1 MVQSV
6 HYYLGR
12 RKKEV
17 PLLPDYSHINES
29 NASSSDGGVRTDT
42 KPYFVGQTKDGF
54 AHGRG
59 KLFNFPLKGSLCVY
73 DAEWENG
80 KICSGKLYKNY
91 GLYIQ
96 LIYKGEFNAF
106 FQLHGQGLRLSH
118 DNKYEGSWKNGKKQ
132 GYGVVCFSNGDKYI
146 GNFEDGKRHGYGV
159 FFFSN
164 GNQYEGNWRH
174 DKRHG
179 EGVYKS
185 QKSYFKGVYFN
196 DMKTGYGTDILSNGE
211 KYNGSYLNNKRHGPG
226 FLQFSTGAFF
236 TGRFENNVI
245 CGEGTL
251 FRITNNIWK
260 QGCFQGIELHGKGI
274 VYAEDGSIYQE
285 GKFIRGQFF
294 DEIGLMAQK
303 YLETR
308 DSSVL
313 DEISTKEIQK
323 YMKTRFKMTV
333 PDTETKAKLLEQ
345 LILLS
350 RPSEK
355 HTLEDSQNEV
365 KCDEF
370 GNEIVTKCL
379 GNDGNIYDIE
389 SMLYLFQKNE
399 RGDYMNISYHYA
411 DGQRRPNFPV
421 MGNGKRL
428 DGYQIMCE
436 QQV

>member
-29 NASSSDGGVRTDT
+29 NASSSDSAVRTAT
-42 KPYFVGQTKDGF
+42 RPYFVGETKDGF

-80 KICSGKLYKNY
+80 KIRNGKLYKNY
-91 GLYIQ
+91 GLYMQ
-96 LIYKGEFNAF
+96 LIYKGEFNGF
-106 FQLHGQGLRLSH
+106 FQLHGQGLRLSY
-118 DNKYEGSWKNGKKQ
+118 DNKYEGTWKNGKKH
-132 GYGVVCFSNGDKYI
+132 GYGVVCFSNGDKYK

-159 FFFSN
+159 FFLSN
-164 GNQYEGNWRH
+164 GNQYEGNWRD

-185 QKSYFKGVYFN
+185 EKSYFKGVYFN
-196 DMKTGYGTDILSNGE
+196 DMKTGYGTEILSNGE

-236 TGRFENNVI
+236 TGRFQNNVI

-251 FRITNNIWK
+251 FRITNKIWK
-260 QGCFQGIELHGKGI
+260 QGCFQGTELHGKGV
-274 VYAEDGSIYQE
+274 VYAEDGSIQQE
-285 GKFIRGQFF
+285 GKFIRGKFF

-323 YMKTRFKMTV
+323 YMETRFKMTV
-333 PDTETKAKLLEQ
+333 PDTETKAELLEQ

-350 RPSEK
+350 RLLEK
-355 HTLEDSQNEV
+355 HTIEDNEHEV

-379 GNDGNIYDIE
+379 GNDGNIYDIQ

-428 DGYQIMCE
+428 DGYQIVCE
-436 QQV
+436 EEV

>member
-29 NASSSDGGVRTDT
+29 NASSSDSAVRTAT
-42 KPYFVGQTKDGF
+42 KPYFVGETKDGL

-80 KICSGKLYKNY
+80 KIRSGKLYKNY
-91 GLYIQ
+91 GLYMQ

-118 DNKYEGSWKNGKKQ
+118 DSKYEGSWKNGKKQ
-132 GYGVVCFSNGDKYI
+132 GYGVVCFSNGDKYK

-159 FFFSN
+159 FLFSN

-185 QKSYFKGVYFN
+185 EKSYFKGVYFN
-196 DMKTGYGTDILSNGE
+196 DMKTGYGIEILSNGE

-245 CGEGTL
+245 CGEG
-251 FRITNNIWK
+251 IVSHHK
-260 QGCFQGIELHGKGI
+260 QH
-274 VYAEDGSIYQE
+274 
-285 GKFIRGQFF
+285 
-294 DEIGLMAQK
+294 
-303 YLETR
+303 LETR
-308 DSSVL
+308 VFSRNRITWQRSY
-313 DEISTKEIQK
+313 ICGRWFNSTRRK
-323 YMKTRFKMTV
+323 
-333 PDTETKAKLLEQ
+333 
-345 LILLS
+345 
-350 RPSEK
+350 
-355 HTLEDSQNEV
+355 
-365 KCDEF
+365 
-370 GNEIVTKCL
+370 
-379 GNDGNIYDIE
+379 IYSWKI
-389 SMLYLFQKNE
+389 F
-399 RGDYMNISYHYA
+399 
-411 DGQRRPNFPV
+411 
-421 MGNGKRL
+421 
-428 DGYQIMCE
+428 
-436 QQV
+436 